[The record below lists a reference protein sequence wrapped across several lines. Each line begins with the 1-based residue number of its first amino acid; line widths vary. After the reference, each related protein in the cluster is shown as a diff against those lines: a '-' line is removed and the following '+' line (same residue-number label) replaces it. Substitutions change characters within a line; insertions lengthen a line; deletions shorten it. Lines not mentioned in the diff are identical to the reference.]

1 MIKIADAA
9 ARIREQHD
17 WCARTAKCAFQRR
30 VTDLDRL
37 MLLQILP
44 PRRSCENRLNA
55 PIGRWW
61 AILGLAACA
70 HVEQR
75 GRGDADRCGDEEIA
89 TIPWDLYAVRPH
101 GAMLGRATLIEGECG
116 IRWSARTS

>member
-9 ARIREQHD
+9 TRIREQHD

-37 MLLQILP
+37 MPLQILP

-55 PIGRWW
+55 PIGRWC
-61 AILGLAACA
+61 AILGLVACA
-70 HVEQR
+70 QVEQR

-89 TIPWDLYAVRPH
+89 TIHLGPLRCSSSRRYARSGDPH
-101 GAMLGRATLIEGECG
+101 
-116 IRWSARTS
+116 